1 MKIRTDFVTNS
12 SSSSFVLEIGMKT
25 TDGQACSVLIDPFE
39 GEGWGEVSLNCEP
52 EDIAKAESLK
62 ELFKLLGTVNISEG
76 SETGSAFENKAS
88 ILVKDLGDIATIEL
102 RTIWQAWGEG
112 SSCFKWNLESYAPG
126 LKQLAHSVLS
136 TEGEEKEK
144 AKKALQEYLSNF
156 SGYIGEGREFSPE
169 DLGKGVKG
177 EIVWTK
183 SAKTIEEFA
192 QQLVDEDLPNDD
204 YAEVTTEI
212 DMKTGKITYKA
223 QYIPDGEYV
232 PYETLVDPDKYS
244 KSNVF
249 ASNHPQEHEIAKRV
263 ISELS
268 EDELEH
274 VFEVFECEAEN
285 ELPSMFYDEMLGDY
299 TYDFNYMAPGTPE
312 YAAQYEEDLRF
323 CVSDVLESDID
334 DDEDDDE

>member
-169 DLGKGVKG
+169 DLEKGVKG

-232 PYETLVDPDKYS
+232 PYEILVDPDKYS
-244 KSNVF
+244 KKNICSTE
-249 ASNHPQEHEIAKRV
+249 HQQEDEIAKKV
-263 ISELS
+263 IDQLHPVEAETLWEELECDS
-268 EDELEH
+268 EDEL
-274 VFEVFECEAEN
+274 
-285 ELPSMFYDEMLGDY
+285 PSMLYDTMHGDFSY
-299 TYDFNYMAPGTPE
+299 TFNYFAPGTPE
-312 YAAQYEEDLRF
+312 YAAQYEKDLWKL
-323 CVSDVLESDID
+323 VIDILNNGGGTRLKHN
-334 DDEDDDE
+334 